1 MALSEQE
8 QRLLDEMERN
18 LYSNEADVVSTT
30 PSEQLSVSP
39 TMVVNTILA
48 LALGLGVIVL
58 GLVLGQPLIG
68 IAGFVVIVAG
78 VFWALSSSTGTP
90 HSERKNGAG
99 PKPKSPSSTGAG
111 GQSFMQRMESR
122 WERRQDGSN

>member
-78 VFWALSSSTGTP
+78 VFWALSSSTGAP
-90 HSERKNGAG
+90 RSERKNGAG
-99 PKPKSPSSTGAG
+99 TKPKSPSSTGAG

>member
-99 PKPKSPSSTGAG
+99 RKPKSPSSTGAG